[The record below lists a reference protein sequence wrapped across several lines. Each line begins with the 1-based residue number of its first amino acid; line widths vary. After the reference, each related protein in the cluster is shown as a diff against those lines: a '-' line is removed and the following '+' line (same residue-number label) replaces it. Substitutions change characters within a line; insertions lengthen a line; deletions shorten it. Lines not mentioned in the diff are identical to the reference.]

1 MPAHPPAAPGPR
13 KPKPKLAAAELF
25 DLAVRSLAR
34 RAQSTSE
41 LRNRLRL
48 RAAEESAVD
57 EVLTRLRE
65 YGYLDDRRFAETFVE
80 SRLSNQGFGRTRT
93 LNDLRSRRVA
103 GPVADAAVEQ
113 AYRETDELKLIEE
126 YIRRKYRAVP
136 REALFQSDKDL
147 AGAYRRLLR
156 AGFRAGNIVRILKKF
171 AKNPELLDAIEEPD
185 EDRSSDTFPTN

>member
-1 MPAHPPAAPGPR
+1 MAAHPRKAPGPR
-13 KPKPKLAAAELF
+13 KPKPKLAASELF
-25 DLAVRSLAR
+25 ELAVRSLAR
-34 RAQSTSE
+34 RAQSSSE

-48 RAAEESAVD
+48 RAAEETAVD
-57 EVLTRLRE
+57 EVLARLRE

-113 AYRETDELKLIEE
+113 AYKETDELKLIEE

-147 AGAYRRLLR
+147 ASAYQRLLR
-156 AGFRAGNIVRILKKF
+156 AGFRGGNIVRILKKF
-171 AKNPELLDAIEEPD
+171 AKNPELLDAIED
-185 EDRSSDTFPTN
+185 LDDDAAGNTFPTN

>member
-1 MPAHPPAAPGPR
+1 MLSGRGPR

-25 DLAVRSLAR
+25 DLAVASLAR
-34 RAQSTSE
+34 RAQSSAE

-48 RAAEESAVD
+48 RAAEESSID
-57 EVLTRLRE
+57 EVIVRLRE
-65 YGYLDDRRFAETFVE
+65 YGYLNDRKFAETFVE

-93 LNDLRSRRVA
+93 LYRFRGRRVA

-113 AYRETDELKLIEE
+113 AYKETAELRLIEE

-136 REALFQSDKDL
+136 REALFQTDKDL

-171 AKNPELLDAIEEPD
+171 AKNPDLLDSIDQVD
-185 EDRSSDTFPTN
+185 EDPGGNPSPTD

>member
-1 MPAHPPAAPGPR
+1 MPGGRGPR

-25 DLAVRSLAR
+25 ELAVRSLAR
-34 RAQSTSE
+34 RAQSSSE

-48 RAAEESAVD
+48 RAAEEPAID

-65 YGYLDDRRFAETFVE
+65 YGYLNDRRFAETFVE

-113 AYRETDELKLIEE
+113 AYKETDELKLIEE

-156 AGFRAGNIVRILKKF
+156 AGFRGGNIVRILKKF
-171 AKNPELLDAIEEPD
+171 AKNPELLDAIED
-185 EDRSSDTFPTN
+185 SDDDPARQAFPAN